1 MLTYSFSNKGELSMY
16 EYLYRCIRSDI
27 ESGAIAPGEK
37 LPSKRSFARHL
48 GVSLITVEGA
58 YSQLIAEGYLRAEP
72 RRGYFACDL
81 NSSGV
86 VSGRK
91 PSLLGVGSS
100 SLGTT
105 YPTDGDLL
113 PEEGLA
119 QAYAS
124 LAAAGRPREG
134 RIDAGGQSAT
144 LASSSGGNGF
154 NDEAVFADFTGSSVP
169 LGMFPYAAW
178 AKSLRDALTRES
190 ERMLVGE
197 TGFAGALRLRKAI
210 ADHLRGF
217 RGMEVD
223 PECIVVGAGSQV
235 LYNWLVQL
243 LGRNLHYG
251 VEDPGYLRLS
261 RIYEANNV
269 ELSHIPLDEN
279 GIDMAS
285 VVESSA
291 DVLHLMPSHQFPTGI
306 VTSIGRRYELL
317 GWASAKDNRYLVE
330 DDYDCEFRLTGRP
343 IPSLQSID
351 ATGKV
356 IYANTFTKS
365 LGPAFRIGYLVLPP
379 ELADRFRRELGF
391 YSCTVSAI
399 DQLALARF
407 IESGDYERHVNRL
420 RTYYRSVRDALV
432 SAFQASSF
440 SERVSIEEQDAGI
453 HFIMGI
459 SIDAKM
465 PEVRKSAPQGHATR
479 YRFDD
484 VATENAKDCCQPA
497 SPVAESRW
505 EREFVDAAQG
515 RGVRI
520 VPLSLFYSKSAAPE
534 RGPVRRFLVS
544 FGGIELDSV
553 EPAVAALE
561 HAVRIADEATR

>member
-27 ESGAIAPGEK
+27 EAGVIAPGEK

-100 SLGTT
+100 SLETA
-105 YPTDGDLL
+105 YPADGNLL

-379 ELADRFRRELGF
+379 ALADRFRRELGF

-459 SIDAKM
+459 SIDVKM

-484 VATENAKDCCQPA
+484 VITENAKDCSQPA

-561 HAVRIADEATR
+561 HAVRIADEATQ

>member
-27 ESGAIAPGEK
+27 EAGVIAPGEK

-100 SLGTT
+100 SLATA
-105 YPTDGDLL
+105 YPTDGNLL

-379 ELADRFRRELGF
+379 ALADRFRRELGF

-484 VATENAKDCCQPA
+484 VVAESAKDCRLPA

>member
-86 VSGRK
+86 VSGHK

-105 YPTDGDLL
+105 YSTDGDLL

-154 NDEAVFADFTGSSVP
+154 NDEAVFADFTGSLVP

-379 ELADRFRRELGF
+379 ALADRFRRELGF

-484 VATENAKDCCQPA
+484 VAAENAKDCCQPA

-544 FGGIELDSV
+544 YGGIELDSM

-561 HAVRIADEATR
+561 YAVCAADEATR

>member
-27 ESGAIAPGEK
+27 EAGAIAPGEK

-100 SLGTT
+100 SLETA
-105 YPTDGDLL
+105 YPTDGNLL

-243 LGRNLHYG
+243 LGRNLCYG

-317 GWASAKDNRYLVE
+317 GWASVKDNRYLVE

-379 ELADRFRRELGF
+379 ALADRFKRELGF

-484 VATENAKDCCQPA
+484 VVTENAKDCCQPA

>member
-27 ESGAIAPGEK
+27 EAGVIAPGEK

-86 VSGRK
+86 TSGRK

-100 SLGTT
+100 SLATA

-124 LAAAGRPREG
+124 LAAAGRPRGG
-134 RIDAGGQSAT
+134 RIDAGVQSAT

-285 VVESSA
+285 VVESSV

-379 ELADRFRRELGF
+379 ALADRFRRELGF

-440 SERVSIEEQDAGI
+440 SGRVSIEEQDAGI

-484 VATENAKDCCQPA
+484 VATENPKDCCQPA

-520 VPLSLFYSKSAAPE
+520 VPLSLFYSKNAAPE

>member
-27 ESGAIAPGEK
+27 EAGVIAPGEK

-100 SLGTT
+100 SLATA

-134 RIDAGGQSAT
+134 RIDAGGQSAI

-379 ELADRFRRELGF
+379 ALADRFRRELGF

-453 HFIMGI
+453 QFIMGI

-484 VATENAKDCCQPA
+484 VVTENAKDCCQPA

-520 VPLSLFYSKSAAPE
+520 VPLYLFYSK
-534 RGPVRRFLVS
+534 
-544 FGGIELDSV
+544 
-553 EPAVAALE
+553 
-561 HAVRIADEATR
+561 

>member
-269 ELSHIPLDEN
+269 ELSHIPLDGN

-285 VVESSA
+285 VVDSSA

-365 LGPAFRIGYLVLPP
+365 LGPAFRIGYLVLPSA
-379 ELADRFRRELGF
+379 LADRFRRELGF

-459 SIDAKM
+459 SIDAKR
-465 PEVRKSAPQGHATR
+465 PEVRKSAPQGHAAR
-479 YRFDD
+479 YQFDD
-484 VATENAKDCCQPA
+484 VVTENAKDCSQPA

-505 EREFVDAAQG
+505 EREFVDAAQD

>member
-27 ESGAIAPGEK
+27 EAGVIAPREK

-124 LAAAGRPREG
+124 LAAGRPREG

-154 NDEAVFADFTGSSVP
+154 NDETVLADFTGSSVP

-235 LYNWLVQL
+235 LSNWLVQL

-269 ELSHIPLDEN
+269 SLSHIPLDEN

-379 ELADRFRRELGF
+379 ALADRFRRELGF

-484 VATENAKDCCQPA
+484 VVAENAKDCCQPA

>member
-27 ESGAIAPGEK
+27 EAGVIAPGEK

-100 SLGTT
+100 SLGAT

-379 ELADRFRRELGF
+379 ALADRFRRELGF

-479 YRFDD
+479 YRLDD
-484 VATENAKDCCQPA
+484 VVAENAKDCCQPV

-515 RGVRI
+515 GGVRI

>member
-27 ESGAIAPGEK
+27 EAGVIAPGEK

-86 VSGRK
+86 TSGRK

-100 SLGTT
+100 SLATA

-124 LAAAGRPREG
+124 LAAAGRPRGG
-134 RIDAGGQSAT
+134 RIDAGVQSAT

-317 GWASAKDNRYLVE
+317 GWASAKDDRYLVE

-351 ATGKV
+351 AAGKV

-379 ELADRFRRELGF
+379 ALADRFKRELGF

-484 VATENAKDCCQPA
+484 VVTENAKDCCQPA

>member
-1 MLTYSFSNKGELSMY
+1 
-16 EYLYRCIRSDI
+16 
-27 ESGAIAPGEK
+27 
-37 LPSKRSFARHL
+37 
-48 GVSLITVEGA
+48 
-58 YSQLIAEGYLRAEP
+58 
-72 RRGYFACDL
+72 
-81 NSSGV
+81 
-86 VSGRK
+86 
-91 PSLLGVGSS
+91 
-100 SLGTT
+100 
-105 YPTDGDLL
+105 
-113 PEEGLA
+113 
-119 QAYAS
+119 
-124 LAAAGRPREG
+124 
-134 RIDAGGQSAT
+134 
-144 LASSSGGNGF
+144 
-154 NDEAVFADFTGSSVP
+154 
-169 LGMFPYAAW
+169 
-178 AKSLRDALTRES
+178 
-190 ERMLVGE
+190 
-197 TGFAGALRLRKAI
+197 
-210 ADHLRGF
+210 
-217 RGMEVD
+217 MEVD
-223 PECIVVGAGSQV
+223 PDCIVVGAGSQV

-285 VVESSA
+285 VVESGT

-317 GWASAKDNRYLVE
+317 GWASAKGNRYLVE

-379 ELADRFRRELGF
+379 ALADRFRRELGF

-420 RTYYRSVRDALV
+420 RTHYRSVRDALV
-432 SAFQASSF
+432 SAFQTSSF

-459 SIDAKM
+459 STDIKT
-465 PEVRKSAPQGHATR
+465 PEVRNSALQGHAMR

-484 VATENAKDCCQPA
+484 VAAENANDCHQPA
-497 SPVAESRW
+497 GPAAESRW

-515 RGVRI
+515 RGVHI
-520 VPLSLFYSKSAAPE
+520 VPLSLFYSKSAAAE

-544 FGGIELDSV
+544 YGGIELDSV
-553 EPAVAALE
+553 EPAVAVLE
-561 HAVRIADEATR
+561 YAVRVADEATR

>member
-27 ESGAIAPGEK
+27 EAGAIAPGEK

-100 SLGTT
+100 SLATA
-105 YPTDGDLL
+105 YPTDGNLL

-134 RIDAGGQSAT
+134 RIEADGQSAT
-144 LASSSGGNGF
+144 LVSSSGENGF

-269 ELSHIPLDEN
+269 ALSHIPLDEN

-285 VVESSA
+285 VVESGA

-379 ELADRFRRELGF
+379 TLADRFRRELGF

-484 VATENAKDCCQPA
+484 VAAENAKDCCQPA
-497 SPVAESRW
+497 GPVAESRW

>member
-27 ESGAIAPGEK
+27 EAGAIAPGEK

-105 YPTDGDLL
+105 HPTDGDLL

-124 LAAAGRPREG
+124 LAAAGRPRED
-134 RIDAGGQSAT
+134 RIDADGQSAT
-144 LASSSGGNGF
+144 LASSSGENGF
-154 NDEAVFADFTGSSVP
+154 NGEAVFADFTGSSVP

-497 SPVAESRW
+497 NPAAENRW
-505 EREFVDAAQG
+505 EREFVDEAQG

-520 VPLSLFYSKSAAPE
+520 VPLSLFYSKGAAPE

>member
-27 ESGAIAPGEK
+27 EAGAIAPGEK

>member
-27 ESGAIAPGEK
+27 EAGVIAPGEK

-81 NSSGV
+81 SSSGV

-100 SLGTT
+100 SLATA

-124 LAAAGRPREG
+124 LAAAGRLREG

-144 LASSSGGNGF
+144 LASSPGGNGF
-154 NDEAVFADFTGSSVP
+154 NDETVLADFTGSSVP

-269 ELSHIPLDEN
+269 SLSHIPLDEN

-379 ELADRFRRELGF
+379 ALADRFRRELGF

-484 VATENAKDCCQPA
+484 VVTENAKDCCQPV

-505 EREFVDAAQG
+505 EREFVDAAQD

>member
-27 ESGAIAPGEK
+27 EAGVIAPGEK

-105 YPTDGDLL
+105 HPTDGDLL

-124 LAAAGRPREG
+124 LAAAGRPRED
-134 RIDAGGQSAT
+134 RIDADGQSAT
-144 LASSSGGNGF
+144 LASSSGENGF
-154 NDEAVFADFTGSSVP
+154 NGEAVFADFTGSSVP

-317 GWASAKDNRYLVE
+317 GWASAKDDRYLVE

-379 ELADRFRRELGF
+379 ALADRFRRELGF

-465 PEVRKSAPQGHATR
+465 PEVRKSVPQGHATR

-484 VATENAKDCCQPA
+484 VVIENAKDCYQSA
-497 SPVAESRW
+497 SPAAESRW
-505 EREFVDAAQG
+505 EREFVDAALG

-561 HAVRIADEATR
+561 YAVRIADEATR

>member
-1 MLTYSFSNKGELSMY
+1 M
-16 EYLYRCIRSDI
+16 
-27 ESGAIAPGEK
+27 
-37 LPSKRSFARHL
+37 
-48 GVSLITVEGA
+48 
-58 YSQLIAEGYLRAEP
+58 
-72 RRGYFACDL
+72 
-81 NSSGV
+81 
-86 VSGRK
+86 
-91 PSLLGVGSS
+91 
-100 SLGTT
+100 
-105 YPTDGDLL
+105 
-113 PEEGLA
+113 
-119 QAYAS
+119 
-124 LAAAGRPREG
+124 
-134 RIDAGGQSAT
+134 
-144 LASSSGGNGF
+144 
-154 NDEAVFADFTGSSVP
+154 
-169 LGMFPYAAW
+169 
-178 AKSLRDALTRES
+178 
-190 ERMLVGE
+190 
-197 TGFAGALRLRKAI
+197 
-210 ADHLRGF
+210 
-217 RGMEVD
+217 
-223 PECIVVGAGSQV
+223 
-235 LYNWLVQL
+235 
-243 LGRNLHYG
+243 
-251 VEDPGYLRLS
+251 RLS

-484 VATENAKDCCQPA
+484 VATENAKDCCQTA

-520 VPLSLFYSKSAAPE
+520 VPLSLFYGKSAAPE

-553 EPAVAALE
+553 EPAVAVLE

>member
-1 MLTYSFSNKGELSMY
+1 MLTYSFSNKGELSMC

-27 ESGAIAPGEK
+27 ETGVIAPGEK
-37 LPSKRSFARHL
+37 LPSKRNFARHL

-124 LAAAGRPREG
+124 LAAAGRPCEG

-144 LASSSGGNGF
+144 LASSSDGNGF

-465 PEVRKSAPQGHATR
+465 PEVRKSALQGHATR

-497 SPVAESRW
+497 SPAAESRW
-505 EREFVDAAQG
+505 EREFVDAAKG

>member
-27 ESGAIAPGEK
+27 EAGVIAPREK

-124 LAAAGRPREG
+124 LAAGRPREG

-154 NDEAVFADFTGSSVP
+154 NDETVLADFTGSSVP

-269 ELSHIPLDEN
+269 SLSHIPLDEN

-379 ELADRFRRELGF
+379 ALADRFRRELGF

-484 VATENAKDCCQPA
+484 VVAENAKDCCQPA

>member
-484 VATENAKDCCQPA
+484 VATENVKDCCQPA

>member
-27 ESGAIAPGEK
+27 EAGAIAPGEK

-100 SLGTT
+100 SLETA
-105 YPTDGDLL
+105 YPTDGNLL

-243 LGRNLHYG
+243 LGRNLRYG

-317 GWASAKDNRYLVE
+317 GWASVKDNRYLVE

-379 ELADRFRRELGF
+379 ALADRFKRELGF

-484 VATENAKDCCQPA
+484 VAAENAKDCCQPA

>member
-27 ESGAIAPGEK
+27 EAGVIAPGEK

-100 SLGTT
+100 SLETA
-105 YPTDGDLL
+105 YPADGNLL

-269 ELSHIPLDEN
+269 ELSHIPLDGN

-285 VVESSA
+285 VVDSSA

-365 LGPAFRIGYLVLPP
+365 LGPAFRIGYLVLPSA
-379 ELADRFRRELGF
+379 LADRFRRELGF

-459 SIDAKM
+459 SIDAKR

-479 YRFDD
+479 I
-484 VATENAKDCCQPA
+484 
-497 SPVAESRW
+497 SSMM
-505 EREFVDAAQG
+505 
-515 RGVRI
+515 
-520 VPLSLFYSKSAAPE
+520 LSLKTRRTAANLPA
-534 RGPVRRFLVS
+534 PLRR
-544 FGGIELDSV
+544 
-553 EPAVAALE
+553 AAGNGNLLMPPRTGE
-561 HAVRIADEATR
+561 CASCRYPCFTAKAPRRSGAPCGAFW

>member
-27 ESGAIAPGEK
+27 EAGVIAPGEK

-330 DDYDCEFRLTGRP
+330 DDYDCEFRLTGCP

-484 VATENAKDCCQPA
+484 VVTENAKDCCQPA